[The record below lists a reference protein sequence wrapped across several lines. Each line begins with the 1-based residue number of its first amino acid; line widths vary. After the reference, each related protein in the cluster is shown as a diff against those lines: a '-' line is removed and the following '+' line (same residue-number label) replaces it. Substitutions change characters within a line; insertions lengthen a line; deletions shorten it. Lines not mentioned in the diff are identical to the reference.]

1 MIISFGDKATE
12 HLYHGKSSK
21 STRKYLRDILK
32 SAVRKLDMINGA
44 QDLLDLRSPPG
55 NQLEALRGNLAGFH
69 SIRINDQWRII
80 FKWKAGQASG
90 VTIID
95 YH

>member
-12 HLYHGKSSK
+12 NIYHGKSSK
-21 STRKYLRDILK
+21 STRKYPRDILK

-44 QDLLDLRSPPG
+44 QNLLDLRSPPG

-80 FKWKAGQASG
+80 FKWKAGQASE

>member
-12 HLYHGKSSK
+12 HLYHGRKSK
-21 STRKYLRDILK
+21 ETRKYPRPLIEV
-32 SAVRKLDMINGA
+32 AMRKLDMINGA
-44 QDLLDLRSPPG
+44 HDIKDLRSPPG
-55 NQLEALRGNLAGFH
+55 NQLETLKGNLKGFQ

-80 FKWKAGQASG
+80 FKWVSG
-90 VTIID
+90 HAQGVQVID